1 MSTSGITSS
10 TSAQGQQSK
19 QSTSTDSLSSVN
31 MNDFLKILVTE
42 LQNQDPTQPMDNS
55 QILQQVSQIKAIES
69 NQRLSD
75 TLTSMQTQQNLVAA
89 SSLLQKTITGLT
101 DDGTKVTG
109 LVDKVTVDSK
119 GVKVCIGDKTI
130 SLTNISEVNPN
141 KA

>member
-10 TSAQGQQSK
+10 TNTQSQQSNN
-19 QSTSTDSLSSVN
+19 SDSLNTVN
-31 MNDFLKILVTE
+31 MNDFLKLLVTE

-89 SSLLQKTITGLT
+89 STLLQKTITGLN
-101 DDGTKVTG
+101 DSGTMTTG
-109 LVDKVTVDSK
+109 QVDKVTVDSS
-119 GVKVCIGDKTI
+119 GVKVCIGDQTI
-130 SLTNISEVNPN
+130 TLKNVTEVNPN
-141 KA
+141 QS